1 MKRKFTTTNF
11 DVLIIYLAFII
22 LWFFLYAKV
31 QFLAGTE
38 VIQSTVAATVAAT
51 GSGNGTLDFVNGREG
66 TVLSVLGI
74 GIKNI
79 PNLIAVIVNDLIFAT
94 IGIGLIT
101 MLVKYRRVLKGKT
114 ETLYQEI
121 RLLDSKLVLGSFLSF
136 SLLAMFLLLPSV
148 SFFYGSDRLFFQ
160 LLIFT
165 VPIFIIGAI
174 KIAQINE

>member
-1 MKRKFTTTNF
+1 M
-11 DVLIIYLAFII
+11 
-22 LWFFLYAKV
+22 
-31 QFLAGTE
+31 
-38 VIQSTVAATVAAT
+38 IQSTVAATVAAT

-114 ETLYQEI
+114 KNLYQEI
-121 RLLDSKLVLGSFLSF
+121 RLLDSKLVLGSVLILFITGHVSITAICIV
-136 SLLAMFLLLPSV
+136 LLRFGPFILPAFNLHS
-148 SFFYGSDRLFFQ
+148 SNLHYRGH
-160 LLIFT
+160 
-165 VPIFIIGAI
+165 
-174 KIAQINE
+174 